1 MAMPQIYSIDE
12 LDRMSLTQ
20 LKDLAQSLDVVVSL
34 TTPTRSK
41 LLQQVKECLLDNHQ
55 ITYRVRDRETEI
67 DNEINYSDSEPP
79 PMREDDVPLDVLS
92 MSEQLRLK
100 IELAKIEAAKQER
113 IESAKTKIQADKE
126 ERSEKARIHNKNRA
140 QPMRFQTT
148 QGELA
153 NIELAKYQS
162 TFQNSKILT
171 TLKIFS
177 LC

>member
-55 ITYRVRDRETEI
+55 ITDRVTETEI

-79 PMREDDVPLDVLS
+79 HMREDDVPLDVLS

-100 IELAKIEAAKQER
+100 IELAKLAHQEKLAK
-113 IESAKTKIQADKE
+113 IAADKDIAL
-126 ERSEKARIHNKNRA
+126 ARINNENRT
-140 QPMRFQTT
+140 QPMRSQTT

-153 NIELAKYQS
+153 NIELAKYQQYVPK
-162 TFQNSKILT
+162 FRNLDDAEDCYG
-171 TLKIFS
+171 L
-177 LC
+177 

>member
-55 ITYRVRDRETEI
+55 ITDRVTETEI
-67 DNEINYSDSEPP
+67 DNEINYSDIELP

-113 IESAKTKIQADKE
+113 IAKIAAD
-126 ERSEKARIHNKNRA
+126 ERIALARIHNENRT
-140 QPMRFQTT
+140 QPMRSQTT

-153 NIELAKYQS
+153 NIELAKYQQYVPK
-162 TFQNSKILT
+162 FQNFDDAEDFFIMLEKNCYGL
-171 TLKIFS
+171 
-177 LC
+177 